1 MIIRTVSP
9 VDKGPDQ
16 CVGNSLSEEI
26 DGEAG
31 NGDIA
36 IERGSWLIWRMFS
49 LRRMSRDAGDM
60 EGS

>member
-16 CVGNSLSEEI
+16 CIGNSPSEEI
-26 DGEAG
+26 DGETE

-36 IERGSWLIWRMFS
+36 IEKGILVDFEDILIEE
-49 LRRMSRDAGDM
+49 DV
-60 EGS
+60 EGCGGYGG